1 VYLQIIFRSILLQEA
16 KFAQEKWNPMHKA
29 NSIYW
34 LAMYSFEQKQFRK
47 FIQLNSYLKTE
58 TSHLSYLY
66 FLPQNIPATF
76 QRNITTAQGQLDEEN
91 LHSAEAEGKAMTLD
105 LALAYALEGIIE

>member
-1 VYLQIIFRSILLQEA
+1 MDLAREYILQGA
-16 KFAQEKWNPMHKA
+16 KLAQEKWNPMHKA

-47 FIQLNSYLKTE
+47 FIQLNSYLETE
-58 TSHLSYLY
+58 KSHLSYLY

-76 QRNITTAQGQLDEEN
+76 QRNITAAQAQLDEDN

-105 LALAYALEGIIE
+105 QAFDYALEGIDE